1 MDKVT
6 RLARAAGLAASR
18 NDVDNLAF
26 FQVRGDCLAPEVQ
39 DGDVLFAAWRPA
51 PASQAGLRQGDLAVF
66 LLQEPARGRT
76 YAVLK
81 RWQGLMAGLNGKWV
95 ALCSNA
101 GVQPFPAGRVHLL
114 ATHVRLALRG
124 QACSPNLLAGTIYAG
139 LDLWFREDVARI
151 LASTHETMV
160 ASMRASAPLDPET
173 AAAYQQGFV
182 DALRA
187 LGVAFGVVPPGGR
200 GTAAIQGE
208 LPAPGYRDGLFAAQ
222 ARSWS
227 TWE

>member
-1 MDKVT
+1 MNDVKE
-6 RLARAAGLAASR
+6 LAQAAGLAAPR

-26 FQVRGDCLAPEVQ
+26 FQVRGNCLTPEVQ

-51 PASQAGLRQGDLAVF
+51 PASQAVLRQGDLAVF
-66 LLQEPARGRT
+66 LLQEPARGRA

-81 RWQGLMAGLNGKWV
+81 RWQGLMAGPNGGWV

-101 GVQPFPAGRVHLL
+101 GVQPFPTGRVHLL

-124 QACSPNLLAGTIYAG
+124 QGCSPNLLAGTIYAG

-173 AAAYQQGFV
+173 AGAYQQGFV

-187 LGVAFGVVPPGGR
+187 MAVAFGVASPGGR
-200 GTAAIQGE
+200 DASTIQGE
-208 LPAPGYRDGLFAAQ
+208 LLSSGRRDGLFTTQ
-222 ARSWS
+222 ARSLS
-227 TWE
+227 GWE